1 MSQEPKIT
9 IYNDNGA
16 ISYTY
21 EAAAEAVRKIASYIE
36 PQNVTDCNILY
47 ISEFAQVVFMLKIK
61 SGANK
66 RYSAAGISKYKADLK
81 KQIYKC
87 LRLSNFNICITFYN

>member
-16 ISYTY
+16 ISFSY
-21 EAAAEAVRKIASYIE
+21 EAAADAVRKIAEYIE
-36 PQNVTDCNILY
+36 PEKVTDCSVLY

-61 SGANK
+61 TNNTHSYTPTA
-66 RYSAAGISKYKADLK
+66 ISLYKADLK
-81 KQIYKC
+81 EQIKKC
-87 LRLSNFNICITFYN
+87 LNISNFNICITYYH